1 LPRTAPPTYDEIKAT
16 AKALGINVAEILALH
31 RKNDPYAA
39 GMPYRARNA
48 EWFAVV
54 VEKLEIPH
62 GWHLRRIHYLLVSR
76 PDIVPWPDGRNY
88 ENTDKDW
95 EALCYASR
103 DAIALGLAPSDCL
116 IDQRNDQPFLGA
128 FWEEYAP
135 EVEVY
140 EGTILYQPWHKTPQL
155 QVRELSP
162 GVRNVGPRVA
172 RPYVVEIWAEKTTV
186 NDVLM
191 PLARQYGLNV
201 VTASG
206 EISAIA
212 CRRAVDRA
220 IDAARPIRILY
231 VSDFD
236 PAGMGMPVSMA
247 RKVEYEIDRRG
258 ADVDIQVRPIVLTHD
273 QCIDYRLPRTP
284 IKETE
289 KRGAHFEKR
298 FGEGATE
305 LDALEALHPGE
316 LRRILER
323 EIRRYWN
330 PNHDD
335 QIDDAGSDFQALLR
349 EINGTVRAEF
359 ADELDALDKE
369 LQRFNKRL
377 SKTRQKA
384 RASSLTGCNS
394 GSRKSNRIFSRR
406 ISSLKPMRIPLRST
420 TAAAA
425 ISTSFGPTSGFRV
438 RARCPMARTND
449 RRPRHAP
456 WLARL

>member
-1 LPRTAPPTYDEIKAT
+1 M
-16 AKALGINVAEILALH
+16 H
-31 RKNDPYAA
+31 
-39 GMPYRARNA
+39 
-48 EWFAVV
+48 
-54 VEKLEIPH
+54 
-62 GWHLRRIHYLLVSR
+62 
-76 PDIVPWPDGRNY
+76 
-88 ENTDKDW
+88 
-95 EALCYASR
+95 
-103 DAIALGLAPSDCL
+103 
-116 IDQRNDQPFLGA
+116 
-128 FWEEYAP
+128 
-135 EVEVY
+135 
-140 EGTILYQPWHKTPQL
+140 EGTILYEPWHKMPQL
-155 QVRELSP
+155 QVRELA
-162 GVRNVGPRVA
+162 GVRVGPRVA

-212 CRRAVDRA
+212 CRRALDRA

-247 RKVEYEIDRRG
+247 RKVEYEIDRRL

-273 QCIDYRLPRTP
+273 QCIDNRLPRTP

-335 QIDDAGSDFQALLR
+335 IVDDAWSDFRALLR
-349 EINGTVRAEF
+349 EINETVRAQF
-359 ADELDALDKE
+359 ADELNALDKE

-377 SKTRQKA
+377 TKTRQKA
-384 RASSLTGCNS
+384 RELFGRMQQQLEEEQPNLEPPVIEFEADEDPDPLYD
-394 GSRKSNRIFSRR
+394 SRR
-406 ISSLKPMRIPLRST
+406 GYLDQLQAYKRFQGKSPLPNGEDEDSPH
-420 TAAAA
+420 
-425 ISTSFGPTSGFRV
+425 S
-438 RARCPMARTND
+438 
-449 RRPRHAP
+449 
-456 WLARL
+456 